1 MENDISIQ
9 TNVNLIDI
17 NEYFKLDFPNE
28 NIKGNR
34 KFEEFKQRKLNE
46 LGKDAKLFYCKK
58 DSIYFYVSK
67 AECKELPLYFKKC
80 QLCNNYVCYF
90 CGRNTPNK
98 KDSEKCCVQLVLYY
112 KFFYDGFKYFK
123 GIDDIDRKQTFYR
136 VLIVELI
143 PAFGLMA
150 NIISIYFL
158 LFSQL
163 LLNAQKRNVKII
175 MSYEHFLKNS
185 DNLFFVFFLYSIVM
199 TICYAMYDIYFKAIL
214 LIISLFTKF
223 YPLKYFIGFLTQGL
237 N

>member
-1 MENDISIQ
+1 M
-9 TNVNLIDI
+9 
-17 NEYFKLDFPNE
+17 
-28 NIKGNR
+28 
-34 KFEEFKQRKLNE
+34 
-46 LGKDAKLFYCKK
+46 
-58 DSIYFYVSK
+58 
-67 AECKELPLYFKKC
+67 
-80 QLCNNYVCYF
+80 
-90 CGRNTPNK
+90 
-98 KDSEKCCVQLVLYY
+98 LYY

>member
-17 NEYFKLDFPNE
+17 NEYFKLDFPNQ

-67 AECKELPLYFKKC
+67 AECKKLPLYFKKC

-90 CGRNTPNK
+90 CGRNTPNEE
-98 KDSEKCCVQLVLYY
+98 DSEKCCVQLVLYY
-112 KFFYDGFKYFK
+112 KFFYNGFQYFK
-123 GIDDIDRKQTFYR
+123 GIDNKQTFYR

-143 PAFGLMA
+143 PAFGLMV
-150 NIISIYFL
+150 NITTIYFL

-185 DNLFFVFFLYSIVM
+185 DNLFFIFFLYSIVM
-199 TICYAMYDIYFKAIL
+199 TICYAIYDIYFKAIL